1 MAEFTHLHVHTQYSI
16 LDGAA
21 KVDDLLDTAQSF
33 GMDSLAI
40 TDHGNMFGVLDFFK
54 KAKARSIKPLI
65 GCEIYV
71 AEGSRFEKQPRR
83 DKISYHLILL
93 ARNRTGYHNLA
104 RLSTR
109 GYLEGFY
116 YTPRIDKE
124 ILREHSEGLI
134 ACSACLGGEI
144 PYTLMNK
151 GRERAEEVL
160 KEYLDIFGGDFYL
173 ELQRH
178 GLAEQ
183 DQVNPQLLEMG
194 EKYGVKC
201 IAANDVHFVRKE
213 DYEAHK
219 ILICLNTGKD
229 LADADGLHYTGNE
242 YLRSPE
248 EMAALFADIP
258 EVLANTREIVDKV
271 EDYDITT
278 KDVLLPDFP
287 LPEGFDSQDEYL
299 KHLTYEGAARF
310 YPDLNDKVQERL
322 DFELSVI
329 AKMGFAGYFLIVAD
343 FINKAREM
351 DVMVGPGRGSAAGS
365 AVAYC
370 TGITSIDPI
379 RYNLLF
385 ERFLNPERISMPDID
400 VDFDDEGRDKVLK
413 YVVNKYGEARVA
425 QIVTFGTMAARLA
438 IRDVARVLKLP
449 LPDADRLAKLV
460 PEVPGVTLKQAYR
473 EVPELAQVLRDGPE
487 LERRTLQ
494 FAQTLEGSARQTG
507 THACGVI
514 IGREDLIHQVPLST
528 AKDSE
533 LMITQYEGKIVEDAG
548 LLKMDF
554 LGLKTLSIMKD
565 AILNVKKRHGLSVDI
580 ENISLD
586 DEKTFQ
592 LYQRGDTI
600 GTFQFE
606 SEGMRQY
613 LKDLKPN
620 TIEDLIAMNALYR
633 PGPMEYIPM
642 FIRRKQGM
650 EKVIYPH
657 PDLEDILRPT
667 YGIMVYQEQIMQ
679 TAQILAGY
687 NLGQADVLRRA
698 MGKKK
703 MDVMEKEREKFVEGA
718 DGKGISKEKAEEVFG
733 IMQEFAKYGFNRSH
747 SAAYSIVAYRTGYLK
762 ANYPAEYMAAVLTHN
777 LSDIKKITQFI
788 EECRHQQIDVLGPDI
803 NESQLDFTVNEQ
815 GQVRF
820 GMGAI
825 KGVGENAVREIVRER
840 EANGPF
846 RNIFDLAKR
855 IPLRT
860 VNRKSLESL
869 AMAGAFDGFVPSHR
883 AQYFHKEENDDTI
896 FLDRVVRYG
905 QTWQERLNASQV
917 SLFGAAESVA
927 MDDPVLPECRPWSR
941 IEQLKN
947 EKEVTGFYISGH
959 PLDEYR
965 TEIGYLANTDL
976 NTLKHQLNRYVN
988 KDVSFAGMV
997 TEASSKVAKNG
1008 NPFGTFVLE
1017 DFSDSM
1023 TFTLFAEEYLK
1034 MKHFLEEGTFLMVR
1048 ARVQPSF
1055 RNQSQLN
1062 IRITSLSLLPEALDK
1077 QASKLTLKLALDQLD
1092 AQVLETIVSAVKK
1105 EKGSCRLVI
1114 HVFRDKNLSVDL
1126 PARKAQ
1132 VNPTGFIKR
1141 VGSLPGVNI
1150 SVN

>member
-1 MAEFTHLHVHTQYSI
+1 
-16 LDGAA
+16 
-21 KVDDLLDTAQSF
+21 
-33 GMDSLAI
+33 
-40 TDHGNMFGVLDFFK
+40 
-54 KAKARSIKPLI
+54 
-65 GCEIYV
+65 
-71 AEGSRFEKQPRR
+71 
-83 DKISYHLILL
+83 
-93 ARNRTGYHNLA
+93 
-104 RLSTR
+104 
-109 GYLEGFY
+109 
-116 YTPRIDKE
+116 
-124 ILREHSEGLI
+124 
-134 ACSACLGGEI
+134 
-144 PYTLMNK
+144 
-151 GRERAEEVL
+151 
-160 KEYLDIFGGDFYL
+160 
-173 ELQRH
+173 
-178 GLAEQ
+178 
-183 DQVNPQLLEMG
+183 
-194 EKYGVKC
+194 
-201 IAANDVHFVRKE
+201 
-213 DYEAHK
+213 
-219 ILICLNTGKD
+219 
-229 LADADGLHYTGNE
+229 
-242 YLRSPE
+242 
-248 EMAALFADIP
+248 
-258 EVLANTREIVDKV
+258 
-271 EDYDITT
+271 
-278 KDVLLPDFP
+278 
-287 LPEGFDSQDEYL
+287 
-299 KHLTYEGAARF
+299 
-310 YPDLNDKVQERL
+310 
-322 DFELSVI
+322 
-329 AKMGFAGYFLIVAD
+329 
-343 FINKAREM
+343 
-351 DVMVGPGRGSAAGS
+351 
-365 AVAYC
+365 
-370 TGITSIDPI
+370 
-379 RYNLLF
+379 
-385 ERFLNPERISMPDID
+385 
-400 VDFDDEGRDKVLK
+400 
-413 YVVNKYGEARVA
+413 
-425 QIVTFGTMAARLA
+425 
-438 IRDVARVLKLP
+438 
-449 LPDADRLAKLV
+449 
-460 PEVPGVTLKQAYR
+460 
-473 EVPELAQVLRDGPE
+473 
-487 LERRTLQ
+487 
-494 FAQTLEGSARQTG
+494 
-507 THACGVI
+507 
-514 IGREDLIHQVPLST
+514 
-528 AKDSE
+528 
-533 LMITQYEGKIVEDAG
+533 
-548 LLKMDF
+548 
-554 LGLKTLSIMKD
+554 
-565 AILNVKKRHGLSVDI
+565 
-580 ENISLD
+580 
-586 DEKTFQ
+586 EKTFQ